1 MNDQL
6 SVFLAGGLLAV
17 GCLGFYMYSNK
28 EDNEGEDDDYD
39 SELDSYLSDEDME
52 SLSDEDDDEKDFVSR
67 KRKTNNNNNN
77 KKTQKKKK

>member
-28 EDNEGEDDDYD
+28 DDDDEYD

-52 SLSDEDDDEKDFVSR
+52 SLSDDDDNEKDFVSR